1 MDEVMDIFQDYEAW
15 KHENY
20 DLIWG
25 LVKKKSK
32 TISRFAPVLA
42 VVDYLS
48 EQKHKREINE
58 DEELIFSTGFDFI
71 YDQFHLIQTILEL
84 KFDKNIEEMEKYSQ
98 TINLLLFI
106 NEFQSEVLSAPIKDK
121 SGIQMLDD
129 LEDKVD
135 VCLDKKENAPDE
147 YFLILD
153 EVTRKIFDANGIE
166 VNLIDQIFYEIA
178 VEYGIYSDEN
188 EFDMYNAVIQKQ
200 ILKHRK

>member
-1 MDEVMDIFQDYEAW
+1 MDIFQDYEAW

-20 DLIWG
+20 DLIWS

-48 EQKHKREINE
+48 EQNHKRKLDA
-58 DEELIFSTGFDFI
+58 DEELIFSTGFDFV

-98 TINLLLFI
+98 TINLLLYI
-106 NEFQSEVLSAPIKDK
+106 NEFQSELLSAPINDK
-121 SGIQMLDD
+121 SGIKLLDN

-166 VNLIDQIFYEIA
+166 VHLIDQIFYEIA
-178 VEYGIYSDEN
+178 VEYGIYSDED

>member
-20 DLIWG
+20 DLIWA

-48 EQKHKREINE
+48 EQKHKRNLDE
-58 DEELIFSTGFDFI
+58 DEELIFSTGFDFV

-84 KFDKNIEEMEKYSQ
+84 KFDKNIEEMEKYAQ
-98 TINLLLFI
+98 TINLLLYI
-106 NEFQSEVLSAPIKDK
+106 NEFQSELLSAPINDK
-121 SGIQMLDD
+121 SGLKLLDD

-153 EVTRKIFDANGIE
+153 EVTRKIFDINGIE
-166 VNLIDQIFYEIA
+166 VHLIDQIFYEIA
-178 VEYGIYSDEN
+178 VEYGIYSDED
-188 EFDMYNAVIQKQ
+188 EFDMYNAFIQKQ